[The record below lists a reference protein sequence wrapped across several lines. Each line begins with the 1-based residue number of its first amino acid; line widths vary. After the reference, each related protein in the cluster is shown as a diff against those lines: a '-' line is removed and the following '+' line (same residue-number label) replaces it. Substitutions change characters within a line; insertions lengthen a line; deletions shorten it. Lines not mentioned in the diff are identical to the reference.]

1 MRRTNVILDEEL
13 LEEAVRRSGEKTYSA
28 TINRALQ
35 DLVRRLTFEEGLK
48 AISGSGWWEGDLAEM
63 RRGREFDFPDEI
75 RDAPLLEK
83 PKRRK
88 RRRGSR

>member
-1 MRRTNVILDEEL
+1 MRRTNVVLDEGL
-13 LEEAVRRSGEKTYSA
+13 LEEAQRKSGEKTYSA
-28 TINRALQ
+28 TINKALQ
-35 DLVRRLTFEEGLK
+35 ELIRRLTFEEGLK

-63 RRGREFDFPDEI
+63 RRGREFEFSDEI

-88 RRRGSR
+88 PRRGSR

>member
-1 MRRTNVILDEEL
+1 MRRTNVILDEKL
-13 LEEAVRRSGEKTYSA
+13 LEEAHRKSGERTYSA

-35 DLVRRLTFEEGLK
+35 ELIRRVTVEEGIRLMG
-48 AISGSGWWEGDLAEM
+48 GSGWWEGDLAEM

-75 RDAPLLEK
+75 RDAPVPETPK
-83 PKRRK
+83 PRK

>member
-1 MRRTNVILDEEL
+1 MILDEKL
-13 LEEAVRRSGEKTYSA
+13 LEEAVRRTGEKTYSA

-35 DLVRRLTFEEGLK
+35 ELVRRLTFEEGYK

-75 RDAPLLEK
+75 RDTPLLAK

-88 RRRGSR
+88 PRRGSR